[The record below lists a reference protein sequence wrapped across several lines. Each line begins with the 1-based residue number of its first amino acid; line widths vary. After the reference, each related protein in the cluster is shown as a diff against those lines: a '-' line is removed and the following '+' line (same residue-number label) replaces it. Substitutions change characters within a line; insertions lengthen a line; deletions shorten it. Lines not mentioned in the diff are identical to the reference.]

1 MTFIYS
7 TPSKYVAA
15 LKDENITWPV
25 IKNHDFMPY
34 AKEHNNYWSGFF
46 TSRPGLKKQV
56 KDYSSLFHSQQKLYA
71 RQMIDQK
78 STNELIKRVKDAAY
92 NMEDILTVLTH
103 HDAISGTSFQYVAQ
117 DYALRL
123 AMAFD

>member
-7 TPSKYVAA
+7 TPSRYVQA

-25 IKNHDFMPY
+25 IRNHDFMPY

-56 KDYSSLFHSQQKLYA
+56 KDYSSLLHSQNKLFA
-71 RQMIDQK
+71 RKLLDQK
-78 STNELIKRVKDAAY
+78 TTE
-92 NMEDILTVLTH
+92 E
-103 HDAISGTSFQYVAQ
+103 
-117 DYALRL
+117 
-123 AMAFD
+123 